1 MKSNFFKDIIIIIII
16 TIVSLFA
23 LNIVFHYWLMYSE
36 KNDVTYIDI
45 EKNFLNKYSSII
57 QDQPEKKFSKYLT
70 IYEINPPNLRNDIF
84 YIQNPAN
91 TNIIFCE
98 EENGLIEFTTD
109 KFGFRNKN
117 GKNKYDVIILGDSFT
132 EGACVDDEKS
142 IPGVI
147 NSRKKVSIYNGGK
160 GGTGLIYF
168 ALAAD
173 KLSNEIKNKII
184 AVNLIQGI
192 SINRMFST
200 IKNYPNIF
208 EQKLEFLDEEK
219 KLSLVN
225 HRMFHKLYFEKYNEL
240 RIKKFEDDSF
250 FLKSK
255 KLISHTALYLGLKKI
270 FKNYVYYTGERAPV
284 CDKLNENRLLIKKS
298 IKSLYNTSVKN
309 ESKLVIFYIPTF
321 WNYMKDVDN
330 NFYRN
335 LSKNSDCEFNL
346 IKKIASEIDSS
357 VIIEDKR
364 FIFEG
369 FPHKEIRDI
378 YFANNHDLRF
388 TMGLSYV
395 RGHYSEIGFE
405 KISDS
410 ISLSLQNILSNN

>member
-1 MKSNFFKDIIIIIII
+1 
-16 TIVSLFA
+16 
-23 LNIVFHYWLMYSE
+23 
-36 KNDVTYIDI
+36 
-45 EKNFLNKYSSII
+45 
-57 QDQPEKKFSKYLT
+57 
-70 IYEINPPNLRNDIF
+70 
-84 YIQNPAN
+84 
-91 TNIIFCE
+91 
-98 EENGLIEFTTD
+98 
-109 KFGFRNKN
+109 
-117 GKNKYDVIILGDSFT
+117 
-132 EGACVDDEKS
+132 
-142 IPGVI
+142 
-147 NSRKKVSIYNGGK
+147 
-160 GGTGLIYF
+160 
-168 ALAAD
+168 
-173 KLSNEIKNKII
+173 
-184 AVNLIQGI
+184 
-192 SINRMFST
+192 
-200 IKNYPNIF
+200 
-208 EQKLEFLDEEK
+208 
-219 KLSLVN
+219 
-225 HRMFHKLYFEKYNEL
+225 
-240 RIKKFEDDSF
+240 
-250 FLKSK
+250 
-255 KLISHTALYLGLKKI
+255 LKKI